1 MTKEDNVSGESEKK
15 VLGMKPLWLAI
26 AATVIVL
33 AAAGAYFTL
42 GTPGVGHKT
51 AAGGT
56 ETANAEPAPN
66 GACGTALA
74 RVRDYGVVPY
84 DSTLSSDAD
93 GKKTADGRVE
103 CAATNG
109 DQTYSMTV
117 NLTCDNLSDPKCLE
131 IYRVT
136 QGDGNA
142 LFQKRP
148 YSF

>member
-1 MTKEDNVSGESEKK
+1 MSDESEKK
-15 VLGMKPLWLAI
+15 IFGLKPLWLAI
-26 AATVIVL
+26 AATVVVL
-33 AAAGAYFTL
+33 AAVGAYFAL
-42 GTPGVGHKT
+42 GKSGIAHK
-51 AAGGT
+51 AVRGGT
-56 ETANAEPAPN
+56 QSASAEATPD

-84 DSTLSSDAD
+84 NSTLSGDAD
-93 GKKTADGRVE
+93 GTKNANGRVE
-103 CAATNG
+103 CAAVHG

-117 NLTCDNLSDPKCLE
+117 NLNCDNLSDPKCLE

>member
-1 MTKEDNVSGESEKK
+1 MSDESEKK
-15 VLGMKPLWLAI
+15 ILGLKPLWLAI
-26 AATVIVL
+26 AATVVVL
-33 AAAGAYFTL
+33 AAVGAYFV
-42 GTPGVGHKT
+42 VGKTGATHKAVT
-51 AAGGT
+51 GGT
-56 ETANAEPAPN
+56 ESANAEPAPD

-84 DSTLSSDAD
+84 NSTLSSGAD
-93 GKKTADGRVE
+93 GTKNADGRVE
-103 CAATNG
+103 CAAVHG
-109 DQTYSMTV
+109 DQSYSMTV
-117 NLTCDNLSDPKCLE
+117 NLNCDDLSDPKCLE

>member
-1 MTKEDNVSGESEKK
+1 MSDESEKK
-15 VLGMKPLWLAI
+15 IFGLKPLRLAI

-33 AAAGAYFTL
+33 AAVGAYFAL
-42 GTPGVGHKT
+42 GKSGIAHK
-51 AAGGT
+51 AVRGGT
-56 ETANAEPAPN
+56 QSASAEATPD

-84 DSTLSSDAD
+84 NSTLSGDAD
-93 GKKTADGRVE
+93 GTKNANGRVE
-103 CAATNG
+103 CAAVHG

-117 NLTCDNLSDPKCLE
+117 NLNCVNLSDPKCLE